1 MKTCPVCHET
11 YSERIDFCFNDGE
24 VLALLP
30 SAMDA
35 PMPRLV
41 GLVPPRPPGPT
52 RADAAD
58 APGSP
63 AVAAAAG
70 VSSAV
75 SAPVGS
81 SAAPSA
87 AAEASAADAPPM
99 PQAAPSTL
107 VGAEPPIRPARSEA
121 LPDQRPDAREEEHG
135 VVAPA
140 PVSPADPRSAAPA
153 QAAPQPAPP
162 SPQPRVENRPAPVAP
177 GPGASGSATS
187 PASANPSSPPSSPP
201 SSAPAAPPAPVV
213 PAQTA
218 AQAAAKPAAQAP
230 KGGPAG
236 PIKPK
241 APEQERGSSAT
252 SWFVAAFT
260 LAIAAVVLSFTL
272 WKPVTKAPPASSANT
287 PKPAAIVTPPSTP
300 APQAPMVATPTAPSQ
315 IAPVAPITP
324 TPVAPTDAVPTPPP
338 PGVVI
343 TTSPKNDRTA
353 PPTETVVAVPAPTP
367 STPPAA
373 GSPWDAPAA
382 VSSGYAFI
390 TSDPSGASVKIDGK
404 SRGSTPLQVQL
415 EYGTYNVELDLAGY
429 LAVRRRID
437 VQSPEPKFP
446 YTLQREVRR
455 GSVLVVFEGWDGA
468 TLEVDGELKGQLPAN
483 IVLSE
488 GMHQF
493 VVTGSRGEVR
503 LRREVSL
510 AQQGLTKLFLQ
521 Q

>member
-1 MKTCPVCHET
+1 VVAPEPRATAPVQP
-11 YSERIDFCFNDGE
+11 
-24 VLALLP
+24 AQ
-30 SAMDA
+30 
-35 PMPRLV
+35 
-41 GLVPPRPPGPT
+41 PRPPAT
-52 RADAAD
+52 
-58 APGSP
+58 
-63 AVAAAAG
+63 V
-70 VSSAV
+70 
-75 SAPVGS
+75 
-81 SAAPSA
+81 
-87 AAEASAADAPPM
+87 
-99 PQAAPSTL
+99 
-107 VGAEPPIRPARSEA
+107 
-121 LPDQRPDAREEEHG
+121 
-135 VVAPA
+135 
-140 PVSPADPRSAAPA
+140 
-153 QAAPQPAPP
+153 
-162 SPQPRVENRPAPVAP
+162 PVANAP
-177 GPGASGSATS
+177 
-187 PASANPSSPPSSPP
+187 
-201 SSAPAAPPAPVV
+201 APAAPK
-213 PAQTA
+213 TS
-218 AQAAAKPAAQAP
+218 
-230 KGGPAG
+230 PAG
-236 PIKPK
+236 LPKPK
-241 APEQERGSSAT
+241 APEEDRGSSAT

-272 WKPVTKAPPASSANT
+272 WKPVTKAPPAT
-287 PKPAAIVTPPSTP
+287 PPKPATVVTTP
-300 APQAPMVATPTAPSQ
+300 APPPSQVAMPTAA
-315 IAPVAPITP
+315 APVAPLAPIPPMAPVTP
-324 TPVAPTDAVPTPPP
+324 APTLDPAPTAPA

-343 TTSPKNDRTA
+343 TTSPKNDRTT

-367 STPPAA
+367 STPPAS

-404 SRGSTPLQVQL
+404 SRGATPLQVQL

-488 GMHQF
+488 GLHQF